1 MQGKLKKYVTIMSVT
16 SLAVFVIYL
25 FLFANL
31 GSIVGVLGKTSI
43 GIYTLAFVGVIFAA
57 IFDSL
62 AWHQILS
69 KLSVKTKFSRIFGLT
84 WVGTFIDAIVPGGW
98 SGDVFK
104 AYLLS
109 KDKGVDG
116 SKTAA
121 SIVVKKVF
129 ELLVTLGTLGVG
141 LALLVL
147 NYSLDNEV
155 VIVIGVMMVLLSLP
169 LVLIVYLSASAKT
182 SKVVFKLVRRFS
194 TLIKGK
200 KADTPELENKL
211 KKQIG
216 EFHDGIM
223 MLKTNPKSMFQPLIY
238 EAISWLFGI
247 ITLFLIFASIGYIIS
262 PDKIIIVNS
271 IIVNI
276 QTQGVALAGFLP
288 ILSTA
293 LYRMLGTASLVSVAS
308 SLLATFPTFWF
319 KVIVSFAAF
328 QAIVFNRGI
337 PFMQPNS
344 EALNV
349 ESNEGFLGLNEKPK
363 TLQSNSVALNPE
375 KQLV

>member
-349 ESNEGFLGLNEKPK
+349 ESNEGFLSLNEKPK
-363 TLQSNSVALNPE
+363 ALQSNSVALNPE